1 MNLNILNELFDP
13 QVVSALGKMILHSL
27 WQASVIA
34 LLLVVTLRA
43 IPEKR
48 ANLRHEV
55 SAFALFLVFISA
67 LCTFLLNLSSPEI
80 DYLIEIDGLTT
91 APAAM
96 SSSAVNIG
104 PSPIFYAVFIW
115 LGGFLLLGAR
125 LIYSYFKLK
134 SLRNQSKTI
143 TQPEVLKTLQTLR
156 RKLKISKPIELL
168 DSSQFS
174 VPGTIGYLKP
184 IILLPFASAIQLTP
198 QQLEAILAHELAH
211 IKRADFILNLFYSM
225 IETIFYYHPAVW
237 WISEQVQHE
246 REAACDDLAI
256 RITGEK
262 LTYLNTLFALKN
274 NSSHSNLTMGLFGG
288 KSSLSRR
295 FNRQLTTP
303 EKNSKTMEK
312 ITIVICL
319 FIAVIGLAFKNSDGH
334 QVIATYTEKVN
345 FDPLQDTI
353 PKKKSKSRA
362 KINTDID
369 GHRYEMLRENGELKY
384 FKKDG
389 KLIPESEYAQHSEIM
404 GQLEDM
410 LDNPPPAPPAPAAP
424 APPPAPPAPPAP
436 APAPPTLNA
445 VPAPPSPPSPPA
457 PALPAAPPAP
467 AEPPVPALP
476 EEIHEEEMEA
486 ILHEEMLAHEETM
499 RLREKEIQRLQYDQ
513 DQKQNELE
521 LAARQMEQEHD
532 QLARVAEE
540 DLRQQQEELQSL
552 AKRLAREQTEIE
564 QMARAEMKEHQ
575 ETLKKQLEEHN
586 RMIQEIQ
593 EEALRMQND
602 AKLESGHLNLEERK
616 RILQDQMK
624 ALKEELEQV
633 KKETKS
639 VRME

>member
-1 MNLNILNELFDP
+1 MNLNILHELFDP

-34 LLLVVTLRA
+34 LLLAATLRA

-67 LCTFLLNLSSPEI
+67 LCTFLFNLDAPEI
-80 DYLIEIDGLTT
+80 DYLIEIDGLAI
-91 APAAM
+91 APAAT
-96 SSSAVNIG
+96 SSTAVSLG
-104 PSPIFYAVFIW
+104 PPSIFYAVFIW

-125 LIYSYFKLK
+125 LLYSYFKL
-134 SLRNQSKTI
+134 SNLRKQSKTI
-143 TQPEVLKTLQTLR
+143 TQPEVLKTLHTLK
-156 RKLKISKPIELL
+156 RKLKIGKPIKLL
-168 DSSQFS
+168 DTSHLS

-211 IKRADFILNLFYSM
+211 IKRADFVLNLVYST

-274 NSSHSNLTMGLFGG
+274 NFSHSNLTMGLLGG
-288 KSSLSRR
+288 KSSLTRR

-312 ITIVICL
+312 ITIVLCL

-334 QVIATYTEKVN
+334 QVIATSTEKVN

-353 PKKKSKSRA
+353 PAKKSKSRA

-369 GHRYEMLRENGELKY
+369 GHRYEMLRENGDLKY

-389 KLIPESEYAQHSEIM
+389 KLIPESDYAQHSEIM

-410 LDNPPPAPPAPAAP
+410 LDNPPPPPPAPAAP

-436 APAPPTLNA
+436 APPTLHS
-445 VPAPPSPPSPPA
+445 VPTPPSPPSPPA

-467 AEPPVPALP
+467 AVPPVPALP
-476 EEIHEEEMEA
+476 EEIHEQEMEA
-486 ILHEEMLAHEETM
+486 ILHEEMLAHEETI
-499 RLREKEIQRLQYDQ
+499 RRREQDIQRFQYDQ
-513 DQKQNELE
+513 DQNQKELE
-521 LAARQMEQEHD
+521 LAARQMEKEHE
-532 QLARVAEE
+532 QLARASEK
-540 DLRQQQEELQSL
+540 DLRLHQEELK
-552 AKRLAREQTEIE
+552 AVAETLAREQREME
-564 QMARAEMKEHQ
+564 QAVRAEMRERQEILKEQ
-575 ETLKKQLEEHN
+575 LKEHN
-586 RMIQEIQ
+586 RMIQQIQ
-593 EEALRMQND
+593 EEALKMQND
-602 AKLESGHLNLEERK
+602 QKLESEHLNLEERK

-624 ALKEELEQV
+624 ALKEELKLAQ
-633 KKETKS
+633 KEAKS
-639 VRME
+639 VQIE